1 MEDFIGAILIFVVF
15 VLGPI
20 LEQMR
25 KKGQR
30 RPPGMPPQQQ
40 RRPLP
45 RPPESARLPQS
56 SREAPSRVAT
66 QEPVTARTEEV
77 SAAEMLPDELWEI
90 LTGQPKPKPAPP
102 RPPAPDVEDEETA
115 DEELITAEDVTIE
128 TRRTR
133 FEEAVSVE
141 APPPREYPVVVS
153 MEEVPDPRKRHAAFH
168 EKIQQSAT
176 AAPAS
181 IARARYFSTPADL
194 RRAMILQVVL
204 GPPKALE
211 GPPQIR

>member
-1 MEDFIGAILIFVVF
+1 MEDFIGAILVFIVF

-30 RPPGMPPQQQ
+30 RPPGPPPQQQ

-45 RPPESARLPQS
+45 RPPESARIPQQ

-66 QEPVTARTEEV
+66 AEPVEARPTEV

-90 LTGQPKPKPAPP
+90 LTGQPKPRPQAP

-115 DEELITAEDVTIE
+115 DEELVAAEDVNVE

-133 FEEAVSVE
+133 FEEAVSIE
-141 APPPREYPVVVS
+141 APPPRDYPVVVS
-153 MEEVPDPRKRHAAFH
+153 MEEVPDPRKRHEAFH
-168 EKIQQSAT
+168 EKILQT
-176 AAPAS
+176 S
-181 IARARYFSTPADL
+181 IAPPARIASARYFSTPADL
-194 RRAMILQVVL
+194 RRAIIMQVVL
-204 GPPKALE
+204 GPPK
-211 GPPQIR
+211 

>member
-1 MEDFIGAILIFVVF
+1 MEDFIGAILVFIVF

-30 RPPGMPPQQQ
+30 RPPGPPPQQQ

-45 RPPESARLPQS
+45 RPPESARIPQS
-56 SREAPSRVAT
+56 SREAPPRVAT
-66 QEPVTARTEEV
+66 QEPVATRTEEV

-90 LTGQPKPKPAPP
+90 LTGQPKPRPVPP
-102 RPPAPDVEDEETA
+102 PPAPDVEDEETA

-128 TRRTR
+128 TRRSR

-168 EKIQQSAT
+168 EKIQQTAIAT
-176 AAPAS
+176 PARMA
-181 IARARYFSTPADL
+181 IPRYFSTPADL
-194 RRAMILQVVL
+194 RRAIIMQVVL

>member
-1 MEDFIGAILIFVVF
+1 MDDFIGAILIFIVF

-30 RPPGMPPQQQ
+30 RPPGPPPPQQ

-45 RPPESARLPQS
+45 RQPESARIPQP

-66 QEPVTARTEEV
+66 PEPVATRTEDV

-90 LTGQPKPKPAPP
+90 LTGQPKPRPAPP
-102 RPPAPDVEDEETA
+102 PPAPDVEDEETA
-115 DEELITAEDVTIE
+115 DEELITAEDVNIE

-153 MEEVPDPRKRHAAFH
+153 MEDVPDPRKRHAAFH
-168 EKIQQSAT
+168 EKIQQTSL
-176 AAPAS
+176 AAPAA
-181 IARARYFSTPADL
+181 IAGPRYFSTPADL
-194 RRAMILQVVL
+194 RRAIIMQVVL

>member
-1 MEDFIGAILIFVVF
+1 MEDFIGAILVFIVF

-30 RPPGMPPQQQ
+30 RPPGPPPQQQ

-45 RPPESARLPQS
+45 RPESSRVPESARDLPV
-56 SREAPSRVAT
+56 RVPPA
-66 QEPVTARTEEV
+66 EPVEARSQEV

-90 LTGQPKPKPAPP
+90 LTGQPKPRPATP

-115 DEELITAEDVTIE
+115 DEELLTAEDVNVE

-133 FEEAVSVE
+133 FEEAASVE

-168 EKIQQSAT
+168 EKILQTSI
-176 AAPAS
+176 AAPAR
-181 IARARYFSTPADL
+181 IASARYFSTPADL
-194 RRAMILQVVL
+194 RRAVIMQVIL

>member
-1 MEDFIGAILIFVVF
+1 MEDFIGAILVFIVF

-30 RPPGMPPQQQ
+30 PGPPPPQQ

-45 RPPESARLPQS
+45 RPPESARIPQP
-56 SREAPSRVAT
+56 SREAPPSRVAT
-66 QEPVTARTEEV
+66 PEPVANRTEDV

-90 LTGQPKPKPAPP
+90 LTGQPKPRSAPP
-102 RPPAPDVEDEETA
+102 PPAPDVEDEETA

-128 TRRTR
+128 TRRSR
-133 FEEAVSVE
+133 FEEAASIE

-153 MEEVPDPRKRHAAFH
+153 MEDVPDPRKRHAAFH
-168 EKIQQSAT
+168 EKIQQTSLP
-176 AAPAS
+176 AA
-181 IARARYFSTPADL
+181 ARIVSPRYFSTPADL
-194 RRAMILQVVL
+194 RRAIIMQVVL